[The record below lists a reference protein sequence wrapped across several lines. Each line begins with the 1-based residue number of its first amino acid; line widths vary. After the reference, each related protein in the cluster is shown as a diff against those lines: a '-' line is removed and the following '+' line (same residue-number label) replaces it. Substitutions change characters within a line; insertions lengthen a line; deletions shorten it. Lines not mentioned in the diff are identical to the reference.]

1 MTMRCTV
8 QALLL
13 GLLWCLFPCVVS
25 FTNTQFQCQEFQQR
39 VHWSQSKDGFSLN
52 LEASSDNALSD
63 EVIAEQE
70 EKFKIVTCM
79 STACS
84 RKRRSLGMDDL
95 STFGAMYSRA
105 SDSRVKV
112 EEGPCIGSCKKG
124 PCVAIEH
131 EDFVGT
137 VALEGMTADE
147 FSSDAYVVTT
157 S

>member
-1 MTMRCTV
+1 MRRCTAKSFV
-8 QALLL
+8 LQLLL
-13 GLLWCLFPCVVS
+13 CVVS
-25 FTNTQFQCQEFQQR
+25 RVLSFTNSQFQCQEFQQR
-39 VHWSQSKDGFSLN
+39 GHLCQWKERPSSMLQ
-52 LEASSDNALSD
+52 ASPDHVLPD

-112 EEGPCIGSCKKG
+112 EEGACMGSCKKG
-124 PCVAIEH
+124 PCVSIEH
-131 EDFVGT
+131 EDFFGA
-137 VALEGMTADE
+137 VALEGMSADE
-147 FSSDAYVVTT
+147 FSSDAYVQARI
-157 S
+157 